1 MARSMT
7 GFGRATG
14 TIGEETFAVEV
25 SSVNHRHLECSFRT
39 PGAWATLEPVLR
51 DEVKRFLSRGKIN
64 LSIRRER
71 GVYGQQTIHC
81 NEVVAKQ
88 YIDTA
93 RQLGSMMSSTEA
105 LSLNTLVR
113 MDGVFYT
120 HEEVEDLD
128 TVKAALC
135 ATVGAA
141 LEQLNAARVAEGKA
155 LADDIR
161 ERLAQMR
168 EALGTVEARIPELN
182 TAYMERLRAR
192 VHELSAETGLT
203 EERLALEVALMADK
217 ADVNEEV
224 VRLKTHFEHVEEF
237 LGSKDPIGR
246 ELNFLGQEIQ
256 REVNTLGSKLRDIG
270 VTREVL
276 RMKSELEKLKEQ
288 ANNIE

>member
-1 MARSMT
+1 MTRSMT

-25 SSVNHRHLECSFRT
+25 SAVNHRHLECSFRM
-39 PGAWATLEPVLR
+39 PGPWAIVEPALR
-51 DEVKRFLSRGKIN
+51 DEVKRYISRGKVN
-64 LSIRRER
+64 VSIRRER
-71 GVYGQQTIHC
+71 GLYGQQTIHC
-81 NEVVAKQ
+81 DESVARQ
-88 YIDTA
+88 YIDA
-93 RQLGSMMSSTEA
+93 SRRLASLMSATEA
-105 LSLNTLVR
+105 LSLNTLVK

-120 HEEVEDLD
+120 HEEAEDIEA
-128 TVKAALC
+128 VKAALC
-135 ATVGAA
+135 TTVAAA
-141 LEQLNAARVAEGKA
+141 LEQLNTARKAEGKA

-168 EALGTVEARIPELN
+168 DAVGVVEARIPELN
-182 TAYMERLRAR
+182 ATYMERLRAR
-192 VHELSAETGLT
+192 VHELASESGLT

-224 VRLKTHFEHVEEF
+224 VRLKTHFVHVEEF
-237 LGSKDPIGR
+237 LASADPIGR

>member
-1 MARSMT
+1 MTRSMT

-14 TIGEETFAVEV
+14 TVGEETFAVEV

-71 GVYGQQTIHC
+71 GVYGQQTIQC
-81 NEVVAKQ
+81 NEEVARQ
-88 YIDTA
+88 YIDA
-93 RQLGSMMSSTEA
+93 SRRLGALMSTTEA
-105 LSLNTLVR
+105 LSLDALVR

-128 TVKAALC
+128 AVKAALC

-141 LEQLNAARVAEGKA
+141 LEQLNASRVAEGQA

-168 EALGTVEARIPELN
+168 EALAAVEARIPELN
-182 TAYMERLRAR
+182 SAYMERLRAR
-192 VHELSAETGLT
+192 VHELASETGLT

-237 LGSKDPIGR
+237 LGSKEPIGR

>member
-1 MARSMT
+1 MTRSMT

-14 TIGEETFAVEV
+14 TIGDETFAVEV
-25 SSVNHRHLECSFRT
+25 SSVNHRHLECSFRM
-39 PGAWATLEPVLR
+39 PGPWAILEPSLR
-51 DEVKRFLSRGKIN
+51 DEVKRYISRGKVN

-71 GVYGQQTIHC
+71 GLYGQQTIHC
-81 NEVVAKQ
+81 NESVAKQ
-88 YIDTA
+88 YIDA
-93 RQLGSMMSSTEA
+93 SRRLAALMSATEA
-105 LSLNTLVR
+105 LTLNTLAR

-120 HEEVEDLD
+120 HEESEDID
-128 TVKAALC
+128 AVKAALC
-135 ATVGAA
+135 SAVGAA
-141 LEQLNAARVAEGKA
+141 LEQLNTARHAEGRA

-161 ERLAQMR
+161 ERLSQMR
-168 EALGTVEARIPELN
+168 EALATVEARIPELN
-182 TAYMERLRAR
+182 TTYMDRLRAR
-192 VHELSAETGLT
+192 VHELATETGLT

-237 LGSKDPIGR
+237 LASKDPIGR

>member
-1 MARSMT
+1 MTRSMT

-14 TIGEETFAVEV
+14 TMEGETFAIEA
-25 SSVNHRHLECSFRT
+25 SSVNHRHLECSFRL
-39 PGAWATLEPVLR
+39 PGPWAVLEPALR
-51 DEVKRFLSRGKIN
+51 EEVKRFISRGKVNIA
-64 LSIRRER
+64 IRRER
-71 GVYGQQTIHC
+71 GLSGLQTIHC
-81 NEVVAKQ
+81 DVDVAKQ
-88 YIDTA
+88 YMDAA
-93 RQLGSMMSSTEA
+93 RRLAAMTSSTAA
-105 LSLNTLVR
+105 LSLDTLVR

-120 HEEVEDLD
+120 HEEAEDLD
-128 TVKAALC
+128 VVKEALSQTLAAALD
-135 ATVGAA
+135 
-141 LEQLNAARVAEGKA
+141 QLNVARLAEGKA

-168 EALGTVEARIPELN
+168 DAVATVEARIPELN
-182 TAYMERLRAR
+182 ANYMERLRQR
-192 VHELSAETGLT
+192 VHELASETGLT
-203 EERLALEVALMADK
+203 EDRLALEVALMADK

-237 LGSKDPIGR
+237 LGSKEPIGR

-256 REVNTLGSKLRDIG
+256 REINTLGSKLRDIG